1 MTLSKRAQRTSAS
14 PLRSLVGPK
23 DKTVHIHKL
32 NIGQPDV
39 HSPTEFIQAIQNFDK
54 KVVEYDAARGNQELL
69 SEWTKSLNNQYQL
82 DITPE
87 QMLITAGSSEALMF
101 VFSICCDVNDEVLV
115 FAPSYANYSGF
126 AAIAGVTLVPVP
138 CDINSC
144 FHIPSDVEAIKQ
156 NITQNTRAI
165 LICNP
170 NNPTGTALRDDE
182 IQTLIELCDANDMF
196 LIVDEVY
203 REFVY
208 ETAPKTVLQIAPKNP
223 RVIVVD
229 SVSKRYSLCGA
240 RVGCLITW
248 NNDVMTSALNFASTR
263 VSAPTIEQHAT
274 ATMLKT
280 ISDTYL
286 TEATQ
291 EYKERRDVLAD
302 CLSKIDGVEFVIP
315 DGGFYILAKLPVENA
330 QDFAQFML
338 RDFSLNGETVC
349 LSPASGFFLSSPASQ
364 DYVRLA
370 FVVSKHELIRA
381 AKIIENALAAYISKN
396 T

>member
-1 MTLSKRAQRTSAS
+1 MALSKRAQRTSAS
-14 PLRSLVGPK
+14 PLRSLVGPI

-39 HSPTEFIQAIQNFDK
+39 HSPTEFIQAIKNFDK
-54 KVVEYDAARGNQELL
+54 NVVEYDLARGNQELL
-69 SEWTKSLNNQYQL
+69 SEWTKFLNKNYQL

-115 FAPSYANYSGF
+115 FAPSYANYAGF
-126 AAIAGVTLVPVP
+126 AAIAGVSLVPVS
-138 CDINSC
+138 CDIESG
-144 FHIPSDVEAIKQ
+144 FHIPSNIESIKAK
-156 NITQNTRAI
+156 ITPNTRAI

-170 NNPTGTALRDDE
+170 NNPTGTVLCENE
-182 IQTLIELCDANDMF
+182 IETLLELCESHDLF

-208 ETAPKTVLQIAPKNP
+208 ETTPKSVLQISQKNP
-223 RVIVVD
+223 RVVVVD

-248 NNDVMTSALNFASTR
+248 NNEVMTSALNFASTR
-263 VSAPTIEQHAT
+263 VSAPSIEQQAT

-280 ISDTYL
+280 ISDQYL
-286 TEATQ
+286 VEVTQ
-291 EYKERRDVLAD
+291 EYKERRDVLAEQ
-302 CLSKIDGVEFVIP
+302 LSQIDGVEFAIP

-349 LSPASGFFLSSPASQ
+349 VSPASGFFLNSPASAN
-364 DYVRLA
+364 YVRLA
-370 FVVSKHELIRA
+370 FVVSKHDLIRA
-381 AKIIENALAAYISKN
+381 AKIIENALVIYK
-396 T
+396 TKC